1 MIPPS
6 LLVQVAEKVLRAG
19 KYLNVVCECGRN
31 VDYTGPRQL
40 SYLTQEG
47 GYTHTIHKAYAFASK
62 SLLQLMMEA
71 EDLLGHL
78 RSLKHYF
85 LVDQGDFLVHFMD
98 MAEEE
103 LSKPM
108 VDILPQRLETLLELA
123 IRTSL
128 VDHDPYKDI
137 VRPLLVPY
145 DLVTQLF
152 HIMAIK
158 PVEVGVKIEH
168 PPLLVRPDL
177 HPMGL
182 SGAEAF
188 SLDYLIKWPLSLVI
202 SRKSLV
208 KYQIL
213 FRHMFFCRHVE
224 RQLCA
229 TWTLCKVPKV
239 SALHCQSWSAMH
251 VCEGVADVKVWLV

>member
-1 MIPPS
+1 M
-6 LLVQVAEKVLRAG
+6 AEKVLRAG

-47 GYTHTIHKAYAFASK
+47 GYSHTIHQAYAFASK
-62 SLLQLMMEA
+62 SLLQLMLEG

-85 LVDQGDFLVHFMD
+85 LVDQGDLLVHFMD

-108 VDILPQRLETLLELA
+108 ADILPQRLESLLELA
-123 IRTSL
+123 VRTSL
-128 VDHDPYKDI
+128 VDQDPYKDN

-152 HIMAIK
+152 YIMAIQPEK
-158 PVEVGVKIEH
+158 VGLGVK
-168 PPLLVRPDL
+168 PPPPTERPD
-177 HPMGL
+177 PNPVGL
-182 SGAEAF
+182 SGVEAF
-188 SLDYLIKWPLSLVI
+188 SLDYLVKWPLSLVI

-208 KYQIL
+208 KYQML
-213 FRHMFFCRHVE
+213 FRHLFFCRHVE
-224 RQLCA
+224 RELCA
-229 TWTLCKVPKV
+229 SWTLCKVVKSSV
-239 SALHCQSWSAMH
+239 LDYQSWSVIPSPHVTEGRVCCVCMH
-251 VCEGVADVKVWLV
+251 VLYM